1 VAERRSFDE
10 RVALYVAFSERVA
23 RLADADW
30 NRLNAECAAL
40 DSTSFGALLERTRLS
55 AKPYEMHLPG
65 ARESLKLAAIKGAS
79 RAVMNTIF
87 FTYQIAREFDEDTV
101 AEWPARVKSTGNP
114 RTDAH
119 ADAIIAI
126 ERAIAPR
133 EGKTP
138 GVASAIR
145 AAGQAVLRRD
155 WMAPEDFEATYRYVE
170 PIIPYASLTSQS

>member
-1 VAERRSFDE
+1 VADRRTYDE
-10 RVALYVAFSERVA
+10 RVALYIAFSDRVA
-23 RLADADW
+23 HLTDAEW
-30 NRLNAECAAL
+30 NSLNAECGPL
-40 DSTSFGALLERTRLS
+40 NSTSFGALLERTRLS
-55 AKPYEMHLPG
+55 AKPYQMHLPG

-79 RAVMNTIF
+79 RAVLNTIF
-87 FTYQIAREFDEDTV
+87 FTYQIAREFGEGTV

-119 ADAIIAI
+119 ADAMIAI

-133 EGKTP
+133 EGKSP

-145 AAGQAVLRRD
+145 AAGQAVLRHD
-155 WMAPEDFEATYRYVE
+155 WLAPEEFAATYRYVE